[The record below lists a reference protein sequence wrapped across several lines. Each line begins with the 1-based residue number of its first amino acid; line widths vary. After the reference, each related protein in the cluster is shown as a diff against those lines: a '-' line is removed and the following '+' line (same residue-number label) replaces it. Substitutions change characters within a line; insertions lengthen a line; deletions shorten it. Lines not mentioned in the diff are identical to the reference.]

1 VGACAGS
8 DKPQK
13 LLRFNS
19 AQKLPFVR
27 MRLESIQLPKP
38 FQAEYSASLPNCWP
52 SPSSS
57 LHLEPETPRRLI
69 RRRLAAALR

>member
-38 FQAEYSASLPNCWP
+38 FQAEYTPGCYVK
-52 SPSSS
+52 SPSSANVGIGGCAS
-57 LHLEPETPRRLI
+57 TRH
-69 RRRLAAALR
+69 AAKS